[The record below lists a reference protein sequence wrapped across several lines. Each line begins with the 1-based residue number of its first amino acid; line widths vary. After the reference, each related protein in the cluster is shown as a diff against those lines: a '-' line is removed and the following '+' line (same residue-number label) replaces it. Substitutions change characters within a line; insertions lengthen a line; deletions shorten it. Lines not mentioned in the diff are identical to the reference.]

1 MYIFVVIFRMEE
13 ESLVATGN
21 GLKPA
26 TKNKSNVEKG
36 QNNQI

>member
-1 MYIFVVIFRMEE
+1 MEE

-26 TKNKSNVEKG
+26 TKNNSNVEKG
-36 QNNQI
+36 EQTSVY